1 MEQNIQLLWEQRDFV
16 FTVKQCLVSDDKST
30 WWVHA
35 RHKPLFDGDVKSVSC
50 TTVEQNI
57 QLLWEQRD
65 FDFTVKQCLVS
76 AENRA
81 WWVHARHKPLP
92 DGDVK
97 VCVSYDRQTA

>member
-1 MEQNIQLLWEQRDFV
+1 M
-16 FTVKQCLVSDDKST
+16 
-30 WWVHA
+30 
-35 RHKPLFDGDVKSVSC
+35 
-50 TTVEQNI
+50 TVEQNI

-76 AENRA
+76 DDKST